1 MHIVIDFDVYLI
13 EISILLDNLCLSYQW
28 IELKYIRDDWQILVK
43 NLTNDLTEDNT
54 KKAMSVIGRIKYAL
68 AEVNE
73 VLVDLI

>member
-1 MHIVIDFDVYLI
+1 MHIVIDFDVYLV
-13 EISILLDNLCLSYQW
+13 EISILLDNLCLTYQW

-73 VLVDLI
+73 VIVDLI

>member
-43 NLTNDLTEDNT
+43 NLTKDLTEDNT

-73 VLVDLI
+73 CLVDLI

>member
-1 MHIVIDFDVYLI
+1 MHIVIGFDVYLI

-43 NLTNDLTEDNT
+43 NLTKDLTEDNT

-73 VLVDLI
+73 CLVDLI